1 MLEIRKYLKN
11 YSKTTKGKEKLR
23 KLFNIAKDEKEIN
36 NFEFWLLIYA
46 YVECRMVLNTCD
58 KLGISKPLYHI
69 KLNIAL
75 LKMDYVVKKLDKI
88 YTL

>member
-1 MLEIRKYLKN
+1 MQIRQYLRN
-11 YSKTTKGKEKLR
+11 YGKTTKGKEKLR
-23 KLFNIAKDEKEIN
+23 KLFELAKNEETITD
-36 NFEFWLLIYA
+36 FDFWLLIYA

-69 KLNIAL
+69 KLNLAL
-75 LKMDYVVKKLDKI
+75 LKIEYTVKKLDKV